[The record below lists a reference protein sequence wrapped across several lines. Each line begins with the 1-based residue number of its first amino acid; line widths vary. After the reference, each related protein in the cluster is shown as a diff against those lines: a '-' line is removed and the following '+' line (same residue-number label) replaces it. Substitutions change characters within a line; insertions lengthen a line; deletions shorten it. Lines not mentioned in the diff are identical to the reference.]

1 MAAATQ
7 KIAMAVGT
15 RSIAEL
21 TLKPSTAVRNEA
33 MATVPLLECLIY
45 ISGKPQCLSLRD
57 DETPS
62 PPPPLNEGH

>member
-15 RSIAEL
+15 RSIAD
-21 TLKPSTAVRNEA
+21 LKAFHSSTNET
-33 MATVPLLECLIY
+33 MATVLLLECLIY
-45 ISGKPQCLSLRD
+45 ICGKPQCLSLRD

-62 PPPPLNEGH
+62 PFPNEGR